1 VDSPDGPTYVV
12 VSGPPGSGKSTL
24 AGQLA
29 PALGL
34 PLFAKDTIKQALMD
48 VLGAP
53 DVDASRRL
61 GTASVATLLAVAAAN
76 GRGVLESVWH
86 RTYAIPDLRRLP
98 GPIVEV
104 FCSCG
109 RDVVERRYRARA
121 TTRAAGHFDD
131 QRRPDELWNDEVAVP
146 VAGGWAVIQVD
157 TNGPVDVPDLA
168 QRVRTTALR
177 HGM

>member
-1 VDSPDGPTYVV
+1 VNSADGPTYVV

-34 PLFAKDTIKQALMD
+34 PLFAKDTIKQALME

-53 DVDASRRL
+53 DIEASRRL
-61 GTASVATLLAVAAAN
+61 GTASVAALLAVASAN

-98 GPIVEV
+98 GPVVEV
-104 FCSCG
+104 FCSCD
-109 RDVVERRYRARA
+109 RDVVERRYAARA
-121 TTRAAGHFDD
+121 STRAAGHFDG

-146 VAGGWAVIQVD
+146 VAGGWPVLEVD
-157 TNGPVDVPDLA
+157 TSGAVDVHDLA
-168 QRVRTTALR
+168 QRVRATALR
-177 HGM
+177 HVM

>member
-1 VDSPDGPTYVV
+1 MSSQGLSYVV
-12 VSGPPGSGKSTL
+12 VSGPPGSGKTTL
-24 AGQLA
+24 ARELA
-29 PALGL
+29 PRLGL
-34 PLFAKDTIKQALMD
+34 PLFAKDTIKEALME

-53 DVDASRRL
+53 DLESSRRL
-61 GTASVATLLAVAAAN
+61 GTASVTALLALAADN
-76 GRGVLESVWH
+76 GCGVLESVWH
-86 RTYAIPDLRRLP
+86 RTRAIPDLRRLP

-121 TTRAAGHFDD
+121 GCRDEGHFAHE
-131 QRRPDELWNDEVAVP
+131 RRPEELWNDEVAVP
-146 VAGGWAVIQVD
+146 VAGGWAVIEVD

-168 QRVRTTALR
+168 QRVRATAFR